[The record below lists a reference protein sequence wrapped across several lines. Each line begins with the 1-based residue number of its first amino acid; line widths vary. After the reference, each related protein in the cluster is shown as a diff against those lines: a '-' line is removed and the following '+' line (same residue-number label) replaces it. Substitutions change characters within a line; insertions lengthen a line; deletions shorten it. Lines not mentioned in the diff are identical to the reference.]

1 MKKLKSNW
9 IKKDKTS
16 RLYEIPVPILGLTG
30 GIATGKSTVAQLFMD
45 EGIQVIDADKL
56 VKSIYAKKSSFEFV
70 LKNFPE
76 AITANDIQFKKL
88 RELVFLTTENQLM
101 LESFIYAQMPEAFR
115 AAYQAQGQHNF
126 IVYDVPLLFEK
137 KLDEKIDVSL
147 CTYCP
152 RKTQI
157 ERLMKR
163 DQISLD
169 LAEKILSRQMDIEI
183 KKMKSDLVI
192 ENTGDLHALRQNFD
206 KLMTTLLE

>member
-30 GIATGKSTVAQLFMD
+30 GIATGKSTVAQFFMD

-88 RELVFLTTENQLM
+88 RELAFLTTENQLM

-115 AAYQAQGQHNF
+115 AAYQVQGQQNF

-147 CTYCP
+147 CIYCP
-152 RKTQI
+152 RQTQI
-157 ERLMKR
+157 ERLIKR

-192 ENTGDLHALRQNFD
+192 ENTGDLKALRQNFD